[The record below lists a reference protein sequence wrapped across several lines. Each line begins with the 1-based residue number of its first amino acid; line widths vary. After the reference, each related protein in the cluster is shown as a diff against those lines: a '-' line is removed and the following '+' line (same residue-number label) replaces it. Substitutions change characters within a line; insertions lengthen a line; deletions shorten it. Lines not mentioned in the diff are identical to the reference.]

1 MHRAVPDALC
11 CYVPSFMNWSNLV
24 RLVALS
30 FVHLAI
36 DNQQTRPQ
44 ALRHRI
50 HLAAPGPSSTRYP
63 LRDGSSPPVSKP
75 SSIKRDHYYSHHV
88 PLDVHL
94 LMMRR
99 QTTFPDRGPGLQQ
112 PTIMQAFHKCKTSNR
127 FKRKISPYQS
137 VHCIPSSALILSFL

>member
-1 MHRAVPDALC
+1 MDGRLHRAVPDVLC

-24 RLVALS
+24 RLVALY

-44 ALRHRI
+44 ALRHTI

-75 SSIKRDHYYSHHV
+75 SSIQRDHYYSHHV

-94 LMMRR
+94 LVMQR

-112 PTIMQAFHKCKTSNR
+112 PGICA
-127 FKRKISPYQS
+127 
-137 VHCIPSSALILSFL
+137 PSCRLSINSRHRTGLKEDIAVPIRPLYPQ